1 MFKKP
6 VKKHPTPDQAQ
17 AYVHKGIHGVGGLTE
32 AWGGLIHKTI
42 PAVTASWSSV
52 NFGSGVAFCLAF
64 ILRVLIIAATALFPL
79 LVRKVTTSTSTNQA
93 PAPAS
98 GVLESVNFIMQ
109 TVVNATSIDYALG
122 LLALVVVGAPKLLD
136 MFGTQAKVE
145 RHSPF
150 FDLTAAI
157 KKLPIQNQPQLQDTD
172 DAIRLTLLALR
183 EEMALLIGDVSSQRL
198 TDVTLLEFC
207 DDQGTRMQV
216 RARTANHEE
225 VGRPVESSKFVAY
238 YVALEGRNF
247 AEQDFKNKR
256 NPFPPK
262 RVSVRGNHDVDY
274 RSVLYLPIVC
284 SETVAPPDG
293 VHGAP
298 QVIDSC
304 AGVICVHSSKAYR
317 FWRWGDHKKGVGG
330 FADVAFS
337 RSMPYIAIIQQ
348 LLSRTVPRVKLEAK

>member
-1 MFKKP
+1 MFKKQ
-6 VKKHPTPDQAQ
+6 VKQQPTFDQAQ
-17 AYVHKGIHGVGGLTE
+17 AYVRQGIYGVGGRTE
-32 AWGGLIHKTI
+32 AWGGFIHKSF
-42 PAVTASWSSV
+42 PAITGTLSSV
-52 NFGSGVAFCLAF
+52 SINSVLALF
-64 ILRVLIIAATALFPL
+64 FRILIIAVAALFPL
-79 LVRKVTTSTSTNQA
+79 LVRKVTASTPANQV
-93 PAPAS
+93 PAS
-98 GVLESVNFIMQ
+98 ASSFFDGLSFIINAA
-109 TVVNATSIDYALG
+109 VNATSIDYALG

-136 MFGTQAKVE
+136 MFGKQAKVE
-145 RHSPF
+145 GHSPF

-157 KKLPIQNQPQLQDTD
+157 KKLPIQNQPQLQDTNEV
-172 DAIRLTLLALR
+172 IRLTLLALR
-183 EEMALLIGDVSSQRL
+183 EEMALLIGDVSSRRV

-207 DDQGTRMQV
+207 DGQGRQMQV
-216 RARTANHEE
+216 RARTANHED
-225 VGRPVESSKFVAY
+225 VGRPVESSRFVAY

-247 AEQDFKNKR
+247 AEQDFKSKR

-262 RVSVRGNHDVDY
+262 RVSVRGNHDVGY

-304 AGVICVHSSKAYR
+304 AGVICVHSPKAYR

-348 LLSRTVPRVKLEAK
+348 LLSRTAPRVKLEAK